1 VHHFGRSVGGGAAVA
16 SGRVDVREIIGLL
29 GRVYAAAN
37 SHVDD
42 AGQHVH
48 RVPSTIPAADLAA
61 LAAHGFAPNT
71 FRRFEHDD
79 AVTGLRRLAAA
90 VPERV
95 AADAFVAGLGSASRS
110 WRAVLPAWA
119 LGTTMPAHPGP
130 IGDRCCDVCFLT
142 AETTLDT
149 TLAWWQRARSGSPL
163 PGDVCGYL
171 LTLESATPPL
181 PAPQPYDVW
190 VLHEILDVI
199 RSLPATTRAGGAVQ
213 ALRAAG
219 LLPGADKWTYRSL
232 LEDLAFVGVL
242 QTADH
247 PGMLTAFTTA
257 SERDRRPSSRVEVDA
272 PLSFWR
278 AADGV
283 TESLVRRL
291 FGHLPRPAD
300 RPPAPTSVSAKPVSA
315 RRGARSAPLP
325 VALRGEARA
334 GDLYAVRCR
343 EDAWVL
349 AYCHRVDDR
358 GGRRYGLVEFLD
370 GGFTAQPTAAEVDGT
385 VDRRLRGRGSDRWQ
399 MWTSRLDATT
409 GVRRIA
415 RDIAAPVDDRP
426 APERVSTGGAKD
438 LAHLAS
444 WCFPDM

>member
-1 VHHFGRSVGGGAAVA
+1 MDDDA
-16 SGRVDVREIIGLL
+16 IMGLL
-29 GRVYAAAN
+29 SRVYASAN

-42 AGQHVH
+42 AGHHAH
-48 RVPSTIPAADLAA
+48 RVPSTIPAHALAA
-61 LAAHGFAPNT
+61 LGAHGLTPNT
-71 FRRFEHDD
+71 FRRFGHDD

-119 LGTTMPAHPGP
+119 LGTTIPAHPGP
-130 IGDRCCDVCFLT
+130 NGDRCCDVCFLT

-190 VLHEILDVI
+190 VLHGILDVI
-199 RSLPATTRAGGAVQ
+199 RSLPATTRAGGTVQ

-242 QTADH
+242 QTAYH
-247 PGMLTAFTTA
+247 PGTLTAFTTA
-257 SERDRRPSSRVEVDA
+257 RERDRRPNARVEVDA

-283 TESLVRRL
+283 TESLARRL

-300 RPPAPTSVSAKPVSA
+300 RPPAPTSVSA

-334 GDLYAVRCR
+334 GDLYAVRCC

-358 GGRRYGLVEFLD
+358 GGRRYGLVEYLD
-370 GGFTAQPTAAEVDGT
+370 GVFAAQPTAADVDAT
-385 VDRRLRGRGSDRWQ
+385 ADRRLRGRGSDRWQ

-444 WCFPDM
+444 WCFPGM